1 MASWNARDLGLDH
14 WLKPGYRPCMG
25 KLLQRYWGY
34 IALTLAIA
42 GWVTHAVGYAVI
54 AVVSLLAL
62 VYFLFQAPLTC
73 GAEIRG
79 GRACRNNSHGLLL
92 GCRIR
97 QHKWQ
102 RARDVFVSHKWRNV
116 FRDLTESPKDKLGTF
131 SALISVLSLFVGLPL
146 AFLK

>member
-1 MASWNARDLGLDH
+1 
-14 WLKPGYRPCMG
+14 MG

-34 IALTLAIA
+34 IALALAIA
-42 GWVTHAVGYAVI
+42 GWVTHVVGYAVI
-54 AVVSLLAL
+54 AIVSLLAL

-73 GAEIRG
+73 GAETRG
-79 GRACRNNSHGLLL
+79 GLHCRNNSHGLLL
-92 GCRIR
+92 GCHFR

-102 RARDVFVSHKWRNV
+102 RIRDVFVSRKWRDV
-116 FRDLTESPKDKLGTF
+116 FHDLMGSPKDKLGTI